1 MIQEVKPP
9 ELKILKNNLLD
20 AKSQKIIEEN
30 ENLDSNPPQ
39 PIELSRKMR
48 WIVFIIL
55 VYMPI
60 VMELDQG
67 VLSSTTDDLSKDM
80 NLTDK
85 QLGGLGS
92 MIFLGK
98 SLGCL
103 IFFSL
108 INKLNRKYMLLV
120 TSFLTLLG
128 LILTTQTRNLIL
140 LYICRVIVG
149 LATSFMGIYV
159 PVWIDQFGIHKHK
172 SIFLSVHHISS
183 SLGNLFGYVMGIWLG
198 WELSFYIQSIIL
210 VFPVIILFFINNK
223 YFSMSLMPI
232 KSKLKLTEK
241 DKEPKNKNDK
251 AVDKLEKEI
260 KKIKVTV
267 LDESFEEENNEE
279 KKEDNKEENIE
290 ENKKENNEEIKEN
303 NNNTDK
309 ENINNEETGKEE
321 EVDIADDISLFE
333 DIQQQGENM
342 SRGSILRQ
350 IKAIVKSP
358 LFILINVLLFAIY
371 AIVAA
376 IQFWI
381 NDYLQYGLRIENPQ
395 TRLLMFGSC
404 IITSPPLGMIIGGV
418 ILSKIGGYES
428 ERAIYIPLFAS
439 LVVTI
444 FANLAPL
451 SDNAYIF
458 LPLFWIYFF
467 AGSAIIPVAN
477 GILLVSVDKQYTGAA
492 SSISILLYNVLGRFP
507 GPNLYAFFK
516 SLINDDYSR
525 KPMWMLLN
533 VSVVGFLAVLIALKF
548 NKKKFQKLRE
558 ELLKKEQEKNNE
570 KNVNNNDIDNE
581 GEKLIV
587 NSGEKENENNNNENI
602 NEKGE
607 NEIKE
612 KEKENIVIEN
622 NEEKDN
628 DIDDNNKKEN
638 LINDENNKN
647 EENIDENNDEDK
659 KIKNEEENITE

>member
-1 MIQEVKPP
+1 MSQEVKPP
-9 ELKILKNNLLD
+9 ELKILKNKLLD

-290 ENKKENNEEIKEN
+290 ENKEENNEEIKEN

-309 ENINNEETGKEE
+309 ENINNEETDKEE
-321 EVDIADDISLFE
+321 
-333 DIQQQGENM
+333 
-342 SRGSILRQ
+342 
-350 IKAIVKSP
+350 
-358 LFILINVLLFAIY
+358 
-371 AIVAA
+371 
-376 IQFWI
+376 
-381 NDYLQYGLRIENPQ
+381 
-395 TRLLMFGSC
+395 
-404 IITSPPLGMIIGGV
+404 
-418 ILSKIGGYES
+418 
-428 ERAIYIPLFAS
+428 
-439 LVVTI
+439 
-444 FANLAPL
+444 
-451 SDNAYIF
+451 
-458 LPLFWIYFF
+458 
-467 AGSAIIPVAN
+467 
-477 GILLVSVDKQYTGAA
+477 
-492 SSISILLYNVLGRFP
+492 
-507 GPNLYAFFK
+507 
-516 SLINDDYSR
+516 
-525 KPMWMLLN
+525 
-533 VSVVGFLAVLIALKF
+533 
-548 NKKKFQKLRE
+548 
-558 ELLKKEQEKNNE
+558 
-570 KNVNNNDIDNE
+570 
-581 GEKLIV
+581 
-587 NSGEKENENNNNENI
+587 
-602 NEKGE
+602 
-607 NEIKE
+607 
-612 KEKENIVIEN
+612 
-622 NEEKDN
+622 
-628 DIDDNNKKEN
+628 
-638 LINDENNKN
+638 
-647 EENIDENNDEDK
+647 
-659 KIKNEEENITE
+659 